1 MRNGLAGLLEE
12 RARISPGHEAIV
24 DVATGARLTFAVVEA
39 NTKRLASALAP
50 MVAKGDRLAVLMGNG
65 PRYAEILFAAL
76 RIGAI
81 VVPLNLRLTAAEIEY
96 QLEDCRPALAVF
108 DTANAAL
115 AERLSAKCKWMAIDG
130 LIDGAAGQSD
140 ETIERVVSSDD
151 GALILYTSGT
161 TGRPKGALHTH
172 GSSLAW
178 CALSLASFENRF
190 GDRQLLVAP
199 LFHIAG
205 ICLLFNAVHRGFTL
219 VVTAA
224 FDPGQA
230 WELIESEQI
239 TSMFAVPTMIN
250 MMREHE
256 GRQTRS
262 HRTLRWIMCGA
273 APVPVSLIDAYAE
286 LGIDIHQVYG
296 STETHGG
303 IAVLPPAFAHSR
315 KGSTG
320 LAMFGGEIRAVDS
333 NGDDVVP
340 GERGELISRG
350 AHIFREYW
358 GKPDATRDA
367 FIGDWF
373 RLGDIGVIDQ
383 DGFIT
388 VLDRAKDMIISG
400 GENIYPAEVEDV
412 LMRHP
417 GLLEVAVI
425 GEADERWGERVVAF
439 VVKRPGSDGEGLVQ
453 GLTEL
458 AAERLGAFKRPKR
471 YEAIATLPR
480 NASGK
485 VLKHVL
491 RDRLASK

>member
-1 MRNGLAGLLEE
+1 MQSPAGKAGGREQ
-12 RARISPGHEAIV
+12 V
-24 DVATGARLTFAVVEA
+24 DRDVT
-39 NTKRLASALAP
+39 P
-50 MVAKGDRLAVLMGNG
+50 
-65 PRYAEILFAAL
+65 
-76 RIGAI
+76 
-81 VVPLNLRLTAAEIEY
+81 
-96 QLEDCRPALAVF
+96 
-108 DTANAAL
+108 
-115 AERLSAKCKWMAIDG
+115 
-130 LIDGAAGQSD
+130 
-140 ETIERVVSSDD
+140 DD

-172 GSSLAW
+172 GSSFAW
-178 CALSLASFENRF
+178 CEISIASFENRF

-219 VVTAA
+219 VIAPA

-230 WELIESEQI
+230 WDLIEREQI

-256 GRQTRS
+256 GRLTRS
-262 HRTLRWIMCGA
+262 HVTLRWIMCGA
-273 APVPVSLIDAYAE
+273 APVPVTLIDVYAD

-320 LAMFGGEIRAVDS
+320 LAMFGVEIRAVDG
-333 NGDDVVP
+333 NGDDVAA

-350 AHIFREYW
+350 PHIFQGYW

-367 FIGDWF
+367 FFGDWF

-388 VLDRAKDMIISG
+388 ILDRAKDMIISG

-417 GLLEVAVI
+417 DLLEVAVV
-425 GEADERWGERVVAF
+425 GEADDRWGERVVAF
-439 VVKRPGSDGEGLVQ
+439 VVNRPDVDGEKLVQ
-453 GLTEL
+453 GLTDL

-471 YEAIATLPR
+471 YEPIEALPR
-480 NASGK
+480 NAAGK
-485 VLKHVL
+485 VVKHVL
-491 RDRLASK
+491 RDQLAAKRN